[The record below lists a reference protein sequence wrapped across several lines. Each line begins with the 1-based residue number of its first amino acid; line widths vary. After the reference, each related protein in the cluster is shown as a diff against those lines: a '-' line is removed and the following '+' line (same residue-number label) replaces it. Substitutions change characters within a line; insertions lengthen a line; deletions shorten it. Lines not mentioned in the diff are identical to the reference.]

1 MTNASEKKP
10 NLIFRAFSFI
20 WRLIERLVKGIQV
33 LIFLFV
39 LLLFISVFSGMSGRG
54 VTVADSAALIVAPV
68 GVLVEQAAGEPL
80 DRALLRMQD
89 GETQTVVREV
99 VESLQRAAQDDRI
112 KVAVLLTDYL
122 QGGGLSKHQD
132 IAVALDEFRASGKQV
147 IAMGDSYNQSQYFL
161 ASHAD
166 EIYMHDFGFV
176 LIQGYGYY
184 KAYFA
189 EALDKLQVD
198 INVFRAG
205 EFKSFVEP
213 YLRNDMSEEDKL
225 SSERWLQALW
235 SVWKRDVAD
244 ARGLDRDLL
253 DLYINNTVD
262 VLKASAGDA
271 AVAAV
276 NAGLVDGLKNH
287 QEFRDYMIAKVGVS
301 SEQSDTFEQINHRAY
316 LSATEFENSA
326 DEEKAA
332 DSKVAVIVASGEI
345 IDGEASPGMIGSDTL
360 VRLIRQT
367 ANDEDVKAVVLRV
380 DSPGGS
386 MFASEVVLDQLESLQ
401 QSGRPLVASM
411 SSTAA
416 SGGYYI
422 SMVADEIWAAETT
435 ISGSIG
441 VGAMFPTFQRSLG
454 ALGVSVDG
462 IGTTPLAGQLTPA
475 RELNEGAR
483 ALLEVSVQ
491 SAYDVFTAK
500 VAETRDIDPARID
513 ELAEGRVWVGEDA
526 YRLGLVDQ
534 LGNIDEAVNAA
545 AVMAGLAEGEY
556 ETVYVE
562 RELSFGERV
571 LLQYAR
577 LLGMLFAM
585 FDVSPQNT
593 IALQLRNIFGDL
605 EQQLTA
611 FSRWNDP
618 RGIYYHCLCE
628 VR

>member
-1 MTNASEKKP
+1 MTNASAKKP
-10 NLIFRAFSFI
+10 NFIFRTFSFI

-39 LLLFISVFSGMSGRG
+39 LVLFISVFSGMSGRG
-54 VTVADSAALIVAPV
+54 VTVADSTALIVAPV
-68 GVLVEQAAGEPL
+68 GFLVEQAAGEPL
-80 DRALLRMQD
+80 DRALLKMQD

-99 VESLQRAAQDDRI
+99 VESLHRAAQDERI

-132 IAVALDEFRASGKQV
+132 IAAALDEFRASGKQV

-276 NAGLVDGLKNH
+276 VW
-287 QEFRDYMIAKVGVS
+287 
-301 SEQSDTFEQINHRAY
+301 
-316 LSATEFENSA
+316 SA
-326 DEEKAA
+326 
-332 DSKVAVIVASGEI
+332 
-345 IDGEASPGMIGSDTL
+345 
-360 VRLIRQT
+360 
-367 ANDEDVKAVVLRV
+367 
-380 DSPGGS
+380 
-386 MFASEVVLDQLESLQ
+386 SL
-401 QSGRPLVASM
+401 
-411 SSTAA
+411 
-416 SGGYYI
+416 
-422 SMVADEIWAAETT
+422 
-435 ISGSIG
+435 
-441 VGAMFPTFQRSLG
+441 
-454 ALGVSVDG
+454 
-462 IGTTPLAGQLTPA
+462 
-475 RELNEGAR
+475 
-483 ALLEVSVQ
+483 
-491 SAYDVFTAK
+491 
-500 VAETRDIDPARID
+500 
-513 ELAEGRVWVGEDA
+513 
-526 YRLGLVDQ
+526 
-534 LGNIDEAVNAA
+534 
-545 AVMAGLAEGEY
+545 
-556 ETVYVE
+556 
-562 RELSFGERV
+562 
-571 LLQYAR
+571 
-577 LLGMLFAM
+577 
-585 FDVSPQNT
+585 
-593 IALQLRNIFGDL
+593 
-605 EQQLTA
+605 
-611 FSRWNDP
+611 P
-618 RGIYYHCLCE
+618 RGGD
-628 VR
+628 